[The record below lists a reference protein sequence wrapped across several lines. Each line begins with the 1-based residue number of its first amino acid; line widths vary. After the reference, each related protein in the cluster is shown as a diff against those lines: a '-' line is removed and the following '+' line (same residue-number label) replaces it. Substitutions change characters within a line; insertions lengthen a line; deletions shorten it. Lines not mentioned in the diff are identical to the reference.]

1 MVAAADAVGGPAN
14 PDPGLHIDAVRYD
27 GGVRVAL
34 RGDLDLAGV
43 AAADSAIR
51 DAMAGPGDVTVDL
64 AALDFIGSEGIRVV
78 LRARERADGDGR
90 ALRVIAG
97 DGAARRLIDILG
109 LAERLGADGGP
120 T

>member
-1 MVAAADAVGGPAN
+1 LVAAADALGGPAT
-14 PDPGLHIDAVRYD
+14 PDPGLRIDAVQYD

-51 DAMAGPGDVTVDL
+51 DAMTGPGEVTVDL

-78 LRARERADGDGR
+78 LRARERADADGR

-97 DGAARRLIDILG
+97 GGAARRLIDILG
-109 LAERLGADGGP
+109 LAERLGIDADG